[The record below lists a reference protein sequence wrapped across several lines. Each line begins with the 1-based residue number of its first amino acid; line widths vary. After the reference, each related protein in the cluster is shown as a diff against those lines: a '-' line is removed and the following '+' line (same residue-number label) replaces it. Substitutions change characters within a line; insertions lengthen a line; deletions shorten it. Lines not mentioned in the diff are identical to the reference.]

1 MYLIVSKFAN
11 LRRVFVSENRNV
23 LVVHGGAWNI
33 PRKQEA
39 AHLQGME
46 KALHKGGICLS
57 HSGTALDA
65 VEEAVA
71 IMEDDPVFDA
81 GKGSVLNTDGSVEM
95 DASIMDGNRLDAGA
109 VAALR
114 NFTNPVRISR
124 KILENTEHILL
135 AGKGAEAFALKQG
148 FKQVPVEDLLTDR
161 ELERLK
167 KLRKNRQYKTEHS
180 FGQKRGTVGAVAV
193 DCEGNIA
200 AATSTGGTPKKI
212 PGRVG
217 DTPIIGCGTYAENG
231 VGGVSCTGWGETI
244 MKTMLA
250 KETAERMRTGSSA
263 QESAEYAITLLH
275 ERCKG
280 LAGII
285 CIDFK
290 GRIGIYYNT
299 PKMAR
304 GYISADNQKPMVK
317 I

>member
-1 MYLIVSKFAN
+1 MSKK
-11 LRRVFVSENRNV
+11 RSV
-23 LVVHGGAWNI
+23 LVVHGGAWDI
-33 PRKQEA
+33 PDNLQA
-39 AHLQGME
+39 AHLQGMG
-46 KALHKGGICLS
+46 KALNKGWMCLS
-57 HSGTALDA
+57 HCGSALDA
-65 VEEAVA
+65 VEETVAV
-71 IMEDDPVFDA
+71 MEDDPVFDA

-95 DASIMDGNRLDAGA
+95 DASIMDGKRLEAGA

-124 KILENTEHILL
+124 KILEKTEHILL
-135 AGKGAEAFALKQG
+135 AGKGCEAFALKQG
-148 FKQVPVEDLLTDR
+148 FKKVPVEDLLTER
-161 ELERLK
+161 ELLRLK
-167 KLRKNRQYKTEHS
+167 ELKKNQQYKTEHS
-180 FGQKRGTVGAVAV
+180 FSKKRGTVGAVAV
-193 DCEGNIA
+193 DMNGDIA

-231 VGGVSCTGWGETI
+231 VGCVSCTGWGESI

-250 KETAERMRTGSSA
+250 RETAEKMRAGNSA
-263 QESAEYAITLLH
+263 QVSAEYAVTLLQ

-285 CIDFK
+285 CIDGK
-290 GRIGIYYNT
+290 GRIGIYFNT

-304 GYISADNQKPMVK
+304 GYMSFENEKPVVK